1 MNSDVD
7 AAALGLVGVGVG
19 ALVSLIGTV
28 IVPWVRDS
36 IDRRRDAR
44 ERLDDERRQNLLLA
58 MDALL
63 EMRQARPGEP
73 DRAAALTRSEAMEV
87 LTLWA
92 RGDVA
97 TTAIIS
103 EVEARTGIEFSE
115 DLVTVASNIA

>member
-1 MNSDVD
+1 
-7 AAALGLVGVGVG
+7 
-19 ALVSLIGTV
+19 
-28 IVPWVRDS
+28 
-36 IDRRRDAR
+36 
-44 ERLDDERRQNLLLA
+44 

-73 DRAAALTRSEAMEV
+73 DRAAALTRFAAARNRLMVRLTADEEPVSQVLMLMFAMVQGNPSLAVENMLGQAMEV

-103 EVEARTGIEFSE
+103 EVEARTGIQFSE